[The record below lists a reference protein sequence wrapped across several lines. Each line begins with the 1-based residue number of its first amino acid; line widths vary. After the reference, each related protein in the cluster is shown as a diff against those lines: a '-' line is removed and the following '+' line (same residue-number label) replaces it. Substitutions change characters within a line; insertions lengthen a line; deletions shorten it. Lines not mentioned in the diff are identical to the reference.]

1 MTVFKWQVIR
11 DRREALRLE
20 AQSLKQHTTDGS
32 INNNINE
39 DKTDAPS
46 IKFLFHNQL
55 ENKKTLNENVG
66 YPFWTEE
73 RLAFLDLLIKASETN
88 PDFNDDDIREEVD
101 TVMFAVILVFR

>member
-1 MTVFKWQVIR
+1 MDVFKWQVIR

-46 IKFLFHNQL
+46 IKFLFNNQF
-55 ENKKTLNENVG
+55 E
-66 YPFWTEE
+66 
-73 RLAFLDLLIKASETN
+73 
-88 PDFNDDDIREEVD
+88 
-101 TVMFAVILVFR
+101 